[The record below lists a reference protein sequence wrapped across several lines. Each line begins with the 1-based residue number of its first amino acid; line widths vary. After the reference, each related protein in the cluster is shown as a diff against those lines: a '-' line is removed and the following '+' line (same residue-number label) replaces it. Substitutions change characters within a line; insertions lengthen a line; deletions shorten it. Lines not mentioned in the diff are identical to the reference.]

1 MARSHMHLG
10 SKQSEF
16 VTMIIKHTF
25 TGSLAEREAAAKMSL
40 TRAVTYNGKRAA
52 RLPDLALETS

>member
-1 MARSHMHLG
+1 MHLG

-25 TGSLAEREAAAKMSL
+25 TGSLAETEAAAKMSL
-40 TRAVTYNGKRAA
+40 MRAVTYNGKRAA
-52 RLPDLALETS
+52 RLPDLALEMS

>member
-1 MARSHMHLG
+1 MHLG

-52 RLPDLALETS
+52 RLPDLALEMS